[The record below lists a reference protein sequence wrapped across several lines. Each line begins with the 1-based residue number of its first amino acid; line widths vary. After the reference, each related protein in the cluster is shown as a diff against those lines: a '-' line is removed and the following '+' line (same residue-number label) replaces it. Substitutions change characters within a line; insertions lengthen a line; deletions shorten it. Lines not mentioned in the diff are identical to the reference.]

1 MPRTCTICSH
11 GEKEA
16 IDQALVSGEPYR
28 HIARRTGTST
38 AALQRH
44 KSDHIPLTL
53 AKATEAHEVA
63 HADDLL
69 GRVRWLCGRA
79 EAFLREAEGIQR
91 EARADGDKRLA
102 VLAVHAGLKALRELR
117 ESVRLL
123 GQLTNQLEPQ
133 PRVLVISL
141 EQQEL
146 VAQTAEEMDRD
157 IARET
162 IDVEPEPL
170 SALSAPSERPV

>member
-1 MPRTCTICSH
+1 MPRTCTVCTH
-11 GEKEA
+11 AEREA

-28 HIARRTGTST
+28 HIAAQTGTST

-44 KSDHIPLTL
+44 KNDHIPATL

-79 EAFLREAEGIQR
+79 EGFLKEAEGIQR

-102 VLAVHAGLKALRELR
+102 VLAIHSGLKALRELR
-117 ESVRLL
+117 ETTHLL
-123 GQLTNQLEPQ
+123 GQLSGHLAPAPQ
-133 PRVLVISL
+133 VVVLTL
-141 EQQEL
+141 EQQKL
-146 VAQTAEEMDRD
+146 ISQAEEEMNRD
-157 IARET
+157 IARGKP
-162 IDVEPEPL
+162 IDVTPEAEPS
-170 SALSAPSERPV
+170 SALATL

>member
-11 GEKEA
+11 GEREA

-28 HIARRTGTST
+28 HIATRTGTST

-44 KSDHIPLTL
+44 KNDHIPLTL

-79 EAFLREAEGIQR
+79 EGFLREAEGIQR

-102 VLAVHAGLKALRELR
+102 VLAIHSGLKAVGE
-117 ESVRLL
+117 VRQTVHLL
-123 GQLTNQLEPQ
+123 AQLSGHLAPAPQ
-133 PRVLVISL
+133 VVVLSL
-141 EQQEL
+141 EQQTL
-146 VAQTAEEMDRD
+146 VAQTAAEMDRD
-157 IARET
+157 IFGERREP
-162 IDVEPEPL
+162 IDVTPEALQRSGPL
-170 SALSAPSERPV
+170 